1 MNKYTIAID
10 LGYGQIKGI
19 NQDNKR
25 VIFPSIISSGKD
37 RSLDTFFNSIDNI
50 VDNIHVKILDE
61 YFNEKEY
68 FVGELAKRQPSN
80 SSFINRD
87 NKINSEEN
95 KVLLATALGLLIPN
109 DLPNDSKIHIVTGLP
124 LEHFIKQKQ
133 ALNDMLK
140 DFEHTIKF
148 VDHNFS
154 RNIKFEESNITLFP
168 QGAGAIFSKINNDIS
183 SLLIK
188 ETFIGLIDVGF
199 KTTDIVVF
207 RINKDKEPVFEQEMS
222 ATLDGLGMINIY
234 NTMDKAFTD
243 NSRDG
248 SKLNTEQLMLLC
260 EEGKIFFKGDY
271 IDLKKDLIKARKTLS
286 TNIINKADG
295 LWGSRKNSFNSIMIA
310 GGGGKVLYN
319 HLKLIEPNMCQ
330 LIDNPEFANAIGY
343 LEFGKQFK

>member
-1 MNKYTIAID
+1 
-10 LGYGQIKGI
+10 
-19 NQDNKR
+19 
-25 VIFPSIISSGKD
+25 
-37 RSLDTFFNSIDNI
+37 
-50 VDNIHVKILDE
+50 
-61 YFNEKEY
+61 
-68 FVGELAKRQPSN
+68 
-80 SSFINRD
+80 
-87 NKINSEEN
+87 
-95 KVLLATALGLLIPN
+95 
-109 DLPNDSKIHIVTGLP
+109 
-124 LEHFIKQKQ
+124 
-133 ALNDMLK
+133 MLK

-260 EEGKIFFKGDY
+260 EEGKIFFKGTT
-271 IDLKKDLIKARKTLS
+271 LI
-286 TNIINKADG
+286 
-295 LWGSRKNSFNSIMIA
+295 
-310 GGGGKVLYN
+310 
-319 HLKLIEPNMCQ
+319 
-330 LIDNPEFANAIGY
+330 
-343 LEFGKQFK
+343 

>member
-109 DLPNDSKIHIVTGLP
+109 DLSNDTKIHIVTGLP

-168 QGAGAIFSKINNDIS
+168 QGAGAIF
-183 SLLIK
+183 
-188 ETFIGLIDVGF
+188 
-199 KTTDIVVF
+199 
-207 RINKDKEPVFEQEMS
+207 
-222 ATLDGLGMINIY
+222 
-234 NTMDKAFTD
+234 
-243 NSRDG
+243 
-248 SKLNTEQLMLLC
+248 
-260 EEGKIFFKGDY
+260 
-271 IDLKKDLIKARKTLS
+271 
-286 TNIINKADG
+286 
-295 LWGSRKNSFNSIMIA
+295 
-310 GGGGKVLYN
+310 
-319 HLKLIEPNMCQ
+319 LKLIMISA
-330 LIDNPEFANAIGY
+330 LY
-343 LEFGKQFK
+343 